1 MNTEQVIKLI
11 DAGFTKE
18 EILQMQS
25 ASAPPVAD
33 PPTSPPEVPAAE
45 APKPEPDKGEKPL
58 QPFDGNGF
66 IEQMQQTMNKF
77 ISDLQAVN
85 LSSASLPEVNTK
97 PEDLLAK
104 LINPPGLKDK
114 KGE

>member
-1 MNTEQVIKLI
+1 MNTEQVLKLI
-11 DAGFTKE
+11 DAGFTKD

-25 ASAPPVAD
+25 SSAPPTAD

-45 APKPEPDKGEKPL
+45 PDKGEKPIE
-58 QPFDGNGF
+58 PFDGNGF

-85 LSSASLPEVNTK
+85 LSSASLPDVSKK